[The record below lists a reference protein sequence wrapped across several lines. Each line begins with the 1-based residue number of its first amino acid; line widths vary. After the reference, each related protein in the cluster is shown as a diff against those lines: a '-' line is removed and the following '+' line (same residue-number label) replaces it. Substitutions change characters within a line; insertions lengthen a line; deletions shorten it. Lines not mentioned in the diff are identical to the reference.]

1 MPALRPASLPIPR
14 SFTAVVTLALFMGA
28 SVASLQAQSTERAS
42 HSISPAAWTAFTKT
56 FDTQTDSEGIV
67 GGAVRFVCDGR
78 SLAHHE
84 HGFADRGRG
93 VPITERTIFH
103 YASITKTLTAISIMQ
118 LRDRG
123 KLTLDDRVTSYIPE
137 LRMVHDPYG
146 SMDSV
151 TIRMLM
157 SHAAGFQNP
166 TWPWTKGEDWEP
178 FEPTTWNQLVAMLPY
193 EELLFRPGT
202 KFSYSNPGFIY
213 LARIIE
219 QLSGDPWETY
229 VQKNIFSPLGLSHSY
244 FGATPYYLAADRSH
258 RYYVRRDSASGRD
271 TLVDEGADFNP
282 GITIPNGGWNA
293 PLTDVETYLAF
304 LTDAAH
310 GDTALQHRYDVV
322 LPHRDLE
329 EMWIPRYPTG
339 ADAGPNAD
347 EWMGMSFFTLKH
359 DGATFVGHTGDQ
371 GGYTSFMYLNP
382 KNACGVAAVF
392 NTQNEIRG
400 RGGRAFNA
408 IREAALGLIE

>member
-1 MPALRPASLPIPR
+1 
-14 SFTAVVTLALFMGA
+14 
-28 SVASLQAQSTERAS
+28 
-42 HSISPAAWTAFTKT
+42 
-56 FDTQTDSEGIV
+56 
-67 GGAVRFVCDGR
+67 
-78 SLAHHE
+78 
-84 HGFADRGRG
+84 
-93 VPITERTIFH
+93 
-103 YASITKTLTAISIMQ
+103 
-118 LRDRG
+118 
-123 KLTLDDRVTSYIPE
+123 
-137 LRMVHDPYG
+137 MVHDPYG

-151 TIRMLM
+151 TVRMLM

-166 TWPWTKGEDWEP
+166 TWPWTQGKSWEP

-219 QLSGDPWETY
+219 QLSGDPWEVY
-229 VQKNIFSPLGLSHSY
+229 VQKNIFSPLGLSRSY

-258 RYYVRRDSASGRD
+258 RYYVERDSATGRD

-304 LTDAAH
+304 LTDAAR

-329 EMWIPRYPTG
+329 EMWQPRYPTG

-347 EWMGMSFFTLKH
+347 QWMGMSFFTVKH
-359 DGATFVGHTGDQ
+359 GGATFVGHTGDQ
-371 GGYTSFMYLNP
+371 GGYTSFVYVNP

-400 RGGRAFNA
+400 RGGHAFNT
-408 IREAALGLIE
+408 IREAALRLIE